1 MTLGKIPANI
11 DKFYERNNLEAPM
24 SPEEEEAK
32 KSEAE
37 AVKGKP
43 KPKPKAKAKPG
54 KKKPKKVDDSKNIV
68 KIGPSEVVLKFD

>member
-1 MTLGKIPANI
+1 MTLGKVPANI
-11 DKFYERNNLEAPM
+11 DKFYERNNLEAPL

-37 AVKGKP
+37 ASKGKP
-43 KPKPKAKAKPG
+43 KPKPKAPKGKKA
-54 KKKPKKVDDSKNIV
+54 KKPKKADDSKNIV